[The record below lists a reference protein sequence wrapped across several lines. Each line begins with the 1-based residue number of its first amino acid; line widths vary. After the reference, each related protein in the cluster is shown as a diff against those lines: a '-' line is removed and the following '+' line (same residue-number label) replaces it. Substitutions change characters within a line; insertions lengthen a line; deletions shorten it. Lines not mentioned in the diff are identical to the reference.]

1 MQKENEDI
9 VKRIKVLQKENN
21 NLNKKLKDQ
30 AAAGLG
36 NEITSFWE
44 MFIDSPAVMMLIDP
58 STRKIIDANQAAEQF
73 YGYTRTEFKEKLFI
87 SDINILSLSEIA
99 EEMKKTMANK
109 KNTFHFKHKTAG
121 GSIKDVEVLS
131 NKIILEGKEFLFSV
145 VQDVTEKLK
154 SQKELEA
161 SEEKYRSLV
170 DSSPAGIYIY
180 KLEKDDKLIFK
191 FGNASADKMYNIK
204 HSKLV
209 GLPIEEAFPNLA
221 YTPIPEMYRKI
232 AKGELGIQS
241 FEIPY
246 RDERFEGHYK
256 VYAFQT
262 NPGYTAVNF
271 LDISEQK
278 KAELEI
284 IRMNRLY
291 AVISQVNQA
300 VVRINDQTSLFR
312 ELCNITVKFGKF
324 RMAWIGLFNKSDST
338 ISAKYWSG
346 YEEGFLK
353 KTEKNYSVVKNET
366 FNPVTEAFLTGKICQ
381 CNDIANIAFTPK
393 WKEEALSRGYRSL
406 ISLPI
411 KTEGSTF
418 GVFSIYSAET
428 HFFKGLE
435 LNLLEEISGDINF
448 ALTSLN
454 QKKLLNQTLEKLKEH
469 EFILSKAISLSNIG
483 IFYVYPE
490 NNKVVWSPELY
501 KIFGI
506 KEDVTPTPELYYSIV
521 HPDDYLKTKE
531 FHDRILGTK
540 NKYSEQEIRI
550 LKNGSEIRYILE
562 SSTYIEEADSSNT
575 RIIGAIQDITERRL
589 FEKRIKESEE
599 KFRYLFDT
607 MAQGVVIQDR
617 NSDIIEANKAA
628 ANILGVSMDMLL
640 GKSAYDPRWK
650 LVHED
655 GSTMYPEEMPS
666 NVALRTGKSVNN
678 FYCGVYIPEINDYHW
693 IIINSVPRFEEGD
706 SRPVSTFTTFT
717 DVTEQKKDKERIQ
730 KSEASLSALIESVD
744 SPIWSI
750 DKNYKFITFN
760 NFIKKNYKD
769 YTSHDLN
776 SRISALDSMNESLA
790 KFWKEKYNIAL
801 AGEKHSF
808 ELCLNKTTL
817 DIYLNPIIS
826 EGEIIGVAA
835 IGIDISE
842 EKAAKQAA
850 EERDYWLKESQK
862 IGNVGSYI
870 LDIRSGIW
878 DSSET
883 LDNIFGIE
891 RSEKKSVELW
901 FDIIHPE
908 YRNEMMD
915 YFTNYVVSG
924 KNTFDKEY
932 RIIRKNDNAER
943 WVYGRGEVTLDENKE
958 PIKMIGTIQDIT
970 KRKRVELALKESEE
984 IFNLFMYYSPVYMF
998 FKDSKIRSLRLSK
1011 NFEKML
1017 GKPLE
1022 ELVGKTMDDLF
1033 PSELAKS
1040 MIEDDKKVLL
1050 EGKVVSV
1057 DEEFNGHYYTTV
1069 KFPIF
1074 INNKPQYLAG
1084 FTIDLTEKKLAE
1096 KAYRESEEKFRTL
1109 FLSMN
1114 EGVSLHKLIT
1124 DNKGNPVDYQ
1134 IVDVNPA
1141 FEKQTGLLATDAKNK
1156 LASEFYKI
1164 NPPPFLE
1171 YFAAVA
1177 LSGIPSNFEEYFE
1190 PIGKY
1195 FDISVFSPSP
1205 GFFATVF
1212 ADITEKKKYL
1222 AEILAAKES
1231 AESMNKAKSTFLA
1244 TMSHELR
1251 TPLVGILGYSE
1262 MLNSE
1267 IEDPLHKEMAQGIQR
1282 TGKRLLNTLSLVLD
1296 LSRIES
1302 NRFEINIQ
1310 KTDIIPLIKE
1320 IYLNFEGAAVVK
1332 NINLILNIS
1341 QEILVLN
1348 TDEAMLKVI
1357 LENLIGNAIKF
1368 TKTGSV
1374 KINVGAET
1382 SKKENFC
1389 AISVEDTGIGIK
1401 EEDLKYI
1408 FEEFRQVSEG
1418 TTREFPGTGLG
1429 LTIAKKYIELLNG
1442 QIEVKS
1448 KYGKGS
1454 IFKLLLKI

>member
-9 VKRIKVLQKENN
+9 VKQIKVLQKENN
-21 NLNKKLKDQ
+21 YLKNKLKDKE
-30 AAAGLG
+30 ADSFG
-36 NEITSFWE
+36 NEISSFWE
-44 MFIDSPAVMMLIDP
+44 MFIDSPAVMILIEP
-58 STRKIIDANQAAEQF
+58 STRKIIDANQAAEKF

-87 SDINILSLSEIA
+87 NDINILSLSEIA

-109 KNTFHFKHKTAG
+109 KNTFHFKHKTAN

-131 NKIILEGKEFLFSV
+131 NKIIFSGKEYLLSII
-145 VQDVTEKLK
+145 QDITEKYKSQSELK
-154 SQKELEA
+154 S
-161 SEEKYRSLV
+161 SEEKYRNIV
-170 DSSPAGIYIY
+170 DSSPTGMHFY
-180 KLEKDDKLIFK
+180 KLENDDKLIFIG
-191 FGNASADKMYNIK
+191 GNPKADEMLNIK
-204 HSKLV
+204 HSELM
-209 GLPIEEAFPNLA
+209 GLPIEKAFPNLA
-221 YTPIPEMYRKI
+221 GTPVPEMYKKV
-232 AKGELGIQS
+232 AKGEIGVQS

-246 RDERFEGHYK
+246 KDERFEGYYK
-256 VYAFQT
+256 VFVFQSA
-262 NPGYTAVNF
+262 PEYTVVNF

-278 KAELEI
+278 KAEFEI
-284 IRMNRLY
+284 IKMNRLY

-300 VVRINDQTSLFR
+300 IVRTEDQTLLFR
-312 ELCNITVKFGKF
+312 ELTNIAVNFGKF

-338 ISAKYWSG
+338 ISAEYWSG

-353 KTEKNYSVVKNET
+353 KTEKCYSANRNET

-381 CNDIANIAFTPK
+381 CNDISDIAFTPK

-411 KTEGSTF
+411 KTENSTI

-435 LNLLEEISGDINF
+435 LNLLEEINGDINF

-454 QKKLLNQTLEKLKEH
+454 QKRLLDKTLEKLKEH
-469 EFILSKAISLSNIG
+469 EFILAKAISLANIG
-483 IFYVYPE
+483 IFHVYPE
-490 NNKVVWSPELY
+490 QNKVIWSPELY

-506 KEDVTPTPELYYSIV
+506 KEGVTPTPELYYSIV
-521 HPDDYLKTKE
+521 HPDDYLKAKE
-531 FHDRILGTK
+531 FIDNVLGTK
-540 NKYSEQEIRI
+540 QEYSEQEIRI
-550 LKNGSEIRYILE
+550 LKNGSEIRYIFE
-562 SSTYIEEADSSNT
+562 SATYIEEADSSNT

-666 NVALRTGKSVNN
+666 NVALRTGKPVNN

-693 IIINSVPRFEEGD
+693 IIISSVPRFEEGD
-706 SRPVSTFTTFT
+706 ARPTSTFTTFT
-717 DVTEQKKDKERIQ
+717 DVTEQQKDKERIQ
-730 KSEASLSALIESVD
+730 KSEANLSALIESLN
-744 SPIWSI
+744 SPIWAI
-750 DKNYKFITFN
+750 DKNYSIITYN
-760 NFIKKNYKD
+760 NFIKKNYEQFTGREFK
-769 YTSHDLN
+769 SG
-776 SRISALDSMNESLA
+776 ISAFDTMPENLTQL
-790 KFWKEKYNIAL
+790 WKENYDAAF
-801 AGEKHSF
+801 AGGKHSF
-808 ELCLNKTTL
+808 EINLNKITL
-817 DIYLNPIIS
+817 MIYLNPIIS
-826 EGEIIGVAA
+826 EDKIIGVAA
-835 IGIDISE
+835 IGIDVSE
-842 EKAAKQAA
+842 EKAAKKVA
-850 EERDYWLKESQK
+850 EERAFWLKESQK

-870 LDIRSGIW
+870 LDIPSGIW

-883 LDNIFGIE
+883 LDDIFGIE
-891 RSEKKSVELW
+891 RNENKNVELW
-901 FDIIHPE
+901 LEIIHPDDRSE
-908 YRNEMMD
+908 IMD
-915 YFTNYVVSG
+915 YFTNFVVSG

-932 RIIRKNDNAER
+932 RIVRKNDNAER
-943 WVYGRGEVTLDENKE
+943 WVYGRGELTLDENGK
-958 PIKMIGTIQDIT
+958 PLNMIGTIQDIT

-1011 NFEKML
+1011 NFENML
-1017 GKPLE
+1017 GRPLE
-1022 ELVGKTMDDLF
+1022 ESIGKTMDDLF
-1033 PSELAKS
+1033 PSDLAKS
-1040 MIEDDKKVLL
+1040 MIEDDKKVLI

-1114 EGVSLHKLIT
+1114 EGVSLHKLVY
-1124 DNKGNPVDYQ
+1124 DVNGNPVDYQ
-1134 IVDVNPA
+1134 ILDVNPA
-1141 FEKQTGLLATDAKNK
+1141 YEKHTGLSATDAKGR
-1156 LASEFYKI
+1156 LASELYKVS
-1164 NPPPFLE
+1164 PPPFFE
-1171 YFAAVA
+1171 TYSSVA
-1177 LSGIPSNFEEYFE
+1177 LSGIPINFEEYFE
-1190 PIGKY
+1190 PLGKH

-1205 GFFATVF
+1205 GIFATVF
-1212 ADITEKKKYL
+1212 ADITEKKEYL
-1222 AEILAAKES
+1222 AKVLAAKES

-1282 TGKRLLNTLSLVLD
+1282 TGKRLLNTLSLILD

-1302 NRFEINIQ
+1302 NRFEIFIQ
-1310 KTDIIPLIKE
+1310 STDIIPLIKE
-1320 IYLNFEGAAVVK
+1320 LYLNFEGAAVVK
-1332 NINLILNIS
+1332 NIKLILNIS
-1341 QEILVLN
+1341 QETLIFN

-1368 TKTGSV
+1368 TKAGSV
-1374 KINVGAET
+1374 KISVGVET
-1382 SKKENFC
+1382 RKKENFC
-1389 AISVEDTGIGIK
+1389 AISVTDTGIGIK

-1429 LTIAKKYIELLNG
+1429 LTITKKYIELLNG

-1454 IFKLLLKI
+1454 EFKIILKI